1 MPSILVRGLDKK
13 TIERLK
19 ARAKENGR
27 SLQTEAKRVL
37 EEAAGK
43 MTWQEAREGFA
54 QWQEKFRGRKFPS
67 VVELLREDRDR

>member
-13 TIERLK
+13 IIERLK
-19 ARAKENGR
+19 EHAKRNGR
-27 SLQTEAKRVL
+27 SLQSEAKIAL

-54 QWQEKFRGRKFPS
+54 PWQEKFRRRKFPS
-67 VVELLREDRDR
+67 VVRLLRKDRDR